1 MTPVLAV
8 GFEVDNNVIL
18 GALLVGLILFASG
31 LIGAM
36 GVIKGWIR
44 EVAGVKDTTTTE
56 ISGQPIRFTEELKF
70 ITKTEHTEHCGNM
83 DRRVGV
89 LENDIKMI
97 RHKMESDKTEI
108 IAAGEDRSIK
118 IHDRINVAIEK
129 IGELRGEVNRIAK
142 V

>member
-1 MTPVLAV
+1 
-8 GFEVDNNVIL
+8 
-18 GALLVGLILFASG
+18 
-31 LIGAM
+31 
-36 GVIKGWIR
+36 
-44 EVAGVKDTTTTE
+44 
-56 ISGQPIRFTEELKF
+56 
-70 ITKTEHTEHCGNM
+70 M